1 MSIDIIGI
9 AGKADA
15 LVKKAGTADPC
26 SLAES
31 IGIDII
37 RCGFKRQKGAYKI
50 VLGNRFIFVKSDLDE
65 QMKNIVIL
73 HEIGHDVLHRDEAL
87 LSGGFREFNIFGNLD
102 VRMECEANIFAA
114 QAQLPDD
121 VFLEYMN
128 MGYSVRQIAAAM
140 NTDIN
145 LAEFKINILSEKG
158 YPLGKVENNNRFLK

>member
-31 IGIDII
+31 IGIEII
-37 RCGFKRQKGAYKI
+37 RCGFKRQKGAY
-50 VLGNRFIFVKSDLDE
+50 KSDLDE

-73 HEIGHDVLHRDEAL
+73 HEIGHDVLHRDEAV
-87 LSGGFREFNIFGNLD
+87 LSGGFREFNIFENLD

-121 VFLEYMN
+121 VFLEYMY
-128 MGYSVRQIAAAM
+128 MGYSVQQIAAAM

>member
-1 MSIDIIGI
+1 
-9 AGKADA
+9 
-15 LVKKAGTADPC
+15 
-26 SLAES
+26 
-31 IGIDII
+31 
-37 RCGFKRQKGAYKI
+37 
-50 VLGNRFIFVKSDLDE
+50 
-65 QMKNIVIL
+65 MKNIVIL
-73 HEIGHDVLHRDEAL
+73 HEIGHDVLHRDEAV

-121 VFLEYMN
+121 VFLEYVN
-128 MGYSVRQIAAAM
+128 MGYSVQQVAAAM